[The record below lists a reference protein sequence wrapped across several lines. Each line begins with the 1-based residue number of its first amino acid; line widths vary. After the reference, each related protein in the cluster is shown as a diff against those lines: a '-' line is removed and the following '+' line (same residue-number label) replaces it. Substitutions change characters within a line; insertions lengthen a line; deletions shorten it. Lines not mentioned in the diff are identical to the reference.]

1 MANIISYRSIA
12 HSGGGHRSALSRLVG
27 HLGGPSAALSRA
39 KAHAMA
45 TGNAV
50 RQGGE
55 SVVVGGLLG
64 VAHVELKGGLDVN
77 VAGKAR
83 LPIDAVG
90 GAACLA
96 AGIALAHEEYGR
108 DLTNAGA
115 AALSVFAFRKAGE
128 FAAKKKL
135 ERGAGAP
142 GGRIAGEDYFA
153 DYGSEED
160 DAIIRAARSL

>member
-1 MANIISYRSIA
+1 MASNIISYRSIA
-12 HSGGGHRSALSRLVG
+12 GSNLPGHQKSALARLVERV
-27 HLGGPSAALSRA
+27 GGPGAALSRA

-64 VAHVELKGGLDVN
+64 VAHVELKGGLDVKK
-77 VAGKAR
+77 V
-83 LPIDAVG
+83 PVDAVG
-90 GAACLA
+90 GAACLI
-96 AGIALAHEEYGR
+96 AGVALAHEEYGR

-115 AALSVFAFRKAGE
+115 AALSVFAFRKTAE

-153 DYGSEED
+153 DYGAED
-160 DAIIRAARSL
+160 DAILRAARAL